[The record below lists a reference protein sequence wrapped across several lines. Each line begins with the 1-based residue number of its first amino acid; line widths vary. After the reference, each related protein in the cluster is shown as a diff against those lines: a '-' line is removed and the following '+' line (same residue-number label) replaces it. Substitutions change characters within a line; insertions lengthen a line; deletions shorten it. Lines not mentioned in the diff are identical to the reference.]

1 MDKRQLHHLWTKIR
15 RIKIWYLVVLFVL
28 SAIVAI
34 FALRQNN
41 LQMVEL
47 REAVYQ
53 ADEQGGDVETALQNL
68 RKHVY
73 AHMNTDLAG
82 GQNAVYPPIQLKYT
96 YQRLQQAE
104 KQRAT
109 QDSAR
114 IYTDAQ
120 NICERQFPTGF
131 SGSGRIPCI
140 QKYIAEHGSVEKSIP
155 DALYKFSFISPS
167 WSPDLAGFS
176 VAIAGLLALLLI
188 VRIIAGRILKSLTK

>member
-15 RIKIWYLVVLFVL
+15 RVKIWYVVVLLVIA
-28 SAIVAI
+28 SIVAV

-41 LQMVEL
+41 LRMVEL
-47 REAVYQ
+47 RQAVYQ
-53 ADEQGGDVETALQNL
+53 ADEQGGDAETALQNL

-82 GQNAVYPPIQLKYT
+82 GQNAVYPPVQLKYT

-104 KQRAT
+104 KERAT

-120 NICERQFPTGF
+120 NTCERQFPTGF

-140 QKYIAEHGSVEKSIP
+140 QKYISEHGSAEKSVP
-155 DALYKFSFISPS
+155 DALYKFSFTSPS

-176 VAIAGLLALLLI
+176 VAFAGLLALLLI
-188 VRIIAGRILKSLTK
+188 VRVIAGRILKSLTK